1 VVFGIL
7 NGIDPM
13 GADVVLVNLYG
24 TCPVVPLGVMM
35 LGVKPCDGG
44 GFEES
49 GVGDGAIG
57 VKGTDA
63 PDGGGGT
70 GDGAIVIG
78 DGGIGDGDGGIGDG
92 DGGIGD
98 GDGTDGDG
106 DGGVGTGLGT
116 GPGAEV
122 VPVVLFFLHLQNFF
136 SGFGGAGLYGGT
148 VGREGGGPVIGS
160 LPGIKTGSSNMNI
173 GIGSSPPIRTG
184 SSPPIK
190 TGSSPPIRTGS
201 SHKSISIGS
210 SPYPEKFPLI
220 GIGSSIR

>member
-1 VVFGIL
+1 
-7 NGIDPM
+7 
-13 GADVVLVNLYG
+13 
-24 TCPVVPLGVMM
+24 M

-78 DGGIGDGDGGIGDG
+78 DGGVGDG

-122 VPVVLFFLHLQNFF
+122 DPEVQFHILGFF
-136 SGFGGAGLYGGT
+136 
-148 VGREGGGPVIGS
+148 
-160 LPGIKTGSSNMNI
+160 
-173 GIGSSPPIRTG
+173 
-184 SSPPIK
+184 
-190 TGSSPPIRTGS
+190 
-201 SHKSISIGS
+201 
-210 SPYPEKFPLI
+210 
-220 GIGSSIR
+220 